1 MANRV
6 EIDDDLGERV
16 AAQIVLPIVDRV
28 AAAIATDVKLTG
40 PILTG
45 LLRIL
50 ADAEPGH
57 VVGAVAISRMVSS
70 RPSDDGKNDVAVW
83 VEFGTKHMTPR
94 RYAAASSQRVIARE
108 GVGRFEQAHDPWP
121 HK

>member
-6 EIDDDLGERV
+6 EIDHDVGERV
-16 AAQIVLPIVDRV
+16 AAQIVAPMVQR
-28 AAAIATDVKLTG
+28 AADAIALDVKETG

-50 ADAEPGH
+50 ADSEPVV
-57 VVGAVAISRMVSS
+57 VVGAVAVARMVSS

-83 VEFGTKHMTPR
+83 VEFGTKNMTPR
-94 RYAAASSQRVIARE
+94 RYTAASSRRVISRF
-108 GVGRFEQAHDPWP
+108 GYGRFDQASDPWP